1 MSKQFAR
8 FAHWTSDAMGSPWAF
23 VLSLLAVVT
32 WAVSGPIF
40 HFSDTWQLVI
50 NTSTTVVTFWMVFLI
65 QAAQNRNTAALHAKL
80 DEMIRVDAKARNDLI
95 GLEEREDA

>member
-1 MSKQFAR
+1 VSKNFAR

-23 VLSLLAVVT
+23 VLSLLAVVA
-32 WAVSGPIF
+32 WAASGPIF

-95 GLEEREDA
+95 GLEEREDV